1 MNLNKIPENL
11 KQILVSIAKEKDAE
25 MSKIKRDS
33 EFPDRLTEIFE
44 MWKIET
50 LSIKKNSGHYNPHR
64 PCSPI
69 NTAGLDS
76 IHKKGLIN
84 KKEYEPL
91 IKEYHKL
98 WSCLYDKK
106 KAADRIVYDLEKTYV
121 QPKELHSLAECF
133 RVLEDEK
140 L

>member
-25 MSKIKRDS
+25 MSKIQRDS
-33 EFPDRLTEIFE
+33 ELPDRLTEIFE

-106 KAADRIVYDLEKTYV
+106 RQLIVLFTIWRKHMYNQKSYT
-121 QPKELHSLAECF
+121 HSPN
-133 RVLEDEK
+133 VLEY
-140 L
+140 